1 MIKKGTEWGKER
13 AQNDK
18 KGHRM
23 RKRKSTEWGKE
34 RAQNEEKKKHR
45 MIKRAQNEERKST
58 EW

>member
-23 RKRKSTEWGKE
+23 R
-34 RAQNEEKKKHR
+34 
-45 MIKRAQNEERKST
+45 ERKST
-58 EW
+58 K